1 MLEKFRGMKW
11 AGSKPPATADKTAE
25 SAAPATASQGDAT
38 DQAALEKA
46 LANPAEKIRLQAV
59 LQLEDLTRL
68 LPLCTDDSSEK
79 VRLAAARQYTRFLP
93 DEQDTLDLL
102 NRYSS
107 DAGTREL
114 AKTITGY
121 SPHNRVREHGA
132 TLFSAQA
139 DLADIAINTRFHD
152 TRSEA
157 IARIDSIAEMDRC
170 WRQIKSKD
178 KIAAR
183 DLKTRLDA
191 HHAEAKQAQDRTEA
205 CEKLVESMQALSG
218 SVWSPHYANTH
229 AQLHQRWSALDFTP
243 DEQSQR
249 RFTEAEQIARAKVEE
264 NAAQQHLHDA
274 RERLLTTLEQAH
286 DSLTACETEQLPAAI
301 ESTQTCLSQTDEQW
315 RQLAST
321 AAPADT
327 DTQRFQQRHRAL
339 SKLQE
344 LAKTINRTSNPS
356 ADADTDWSKQLK
368 ALEAVQQQLANT
380 TTPAFAGNLPAMIST
395 ARQALEKQRQGN
407 NELRQ
412 SIAKQFGALQGAIRA
427 KRWGPAKSIYE
438 RLERKIAR
446 LEGRD
451 KPSQL
456 EKLERL
462 GTELKELG
470 DWKVFAS
477 QPKLEALCEQME
489 ALPAAGLSPRDQADR
504 IKDLQTQWKSMGAS
518 PAQQALWP
526 RFKQAAD
533 TAYEPCKKYFAAR
546 REEKQSKLDQRA
558 EICDMLEQYIESC
571 DWDNPDWRLVEKTV
585 RTARTEWRNRRVFD
599 RKASKPLDERFDALI
614 KSLNDKLDPVYEANA
629 TEKSELIAKVKQLG
643 EGEINQHCINQVK
656 RLQSVWKTGGI
667 MRRKTDQALWK
678 EFNAACGEIFNTHR
692 AHQREQY
699 KSSVEHVTRAR
710 AIIDELKTIA
720 KGSTFDEKHLQKLQD
735 EFQQL
740 PEFPERDARYLKRD
754 YSRALNDVDKGRE
767 NASDNSRR
775 AEQDRLRHKAQL
787 CEQLEAMAGGT
798 PADLESDITT
808 ILDEWQEGDKTDQ
821 AEWRKAMNLRR
832 DSIVLHLQN
841 GTLPDYE
848 KNTADRRMLCIE
860 LEILLDRETPAE
872 DRNLRRQHQLE
883 KLQDGLTSSATVSKQ
898 ALLEDLSNQWL
909 CAFPADPALRDS
921 LNSRFNETL
930 GSARKR

>member
-11 AGSKPPATADKTAE
+11 TGSKPPAEADKSAEQATQTA
-25 SAAPATASQGDAT
+25 TQGVAV
-38 DQAALEKA
+38 DQAQLDQALT
-46 LANPAEKIRLQAV
+46 NPAEKIRLKAV
-59 LQLEDLTRL
+59 AQLDDPDRL
-68 LPLCTDDSSEK
+68 LTLSTQDASDK
-79 VRLAAARQYTRFLP
+79 VRLAAARQYTRYLP
-93 DEQDTLDLL
+93 DTQQTLDQL
-102 NRYSS
+102 NQFSS
-107 DAGTREL
+107 DSTTREL

-121 SPHNRVREHGA
+121 SPHNRVRAHG
-132 TLFSAQA
+132 TSLFSAQT

-157 IARIDSIAEMDRC
+157 IGRIDSIAEMDRC

-183 DLKTRLDA
+183 ELKSKLDA
-191 HHAEAKQAQDRTEA
+191 HHAEEKQALERKQTSD
-205 CEKLVESMQALSG
+205 KLVESMQTLAG

-229 AQLHQRWSALDFTP
+229 AQLYERWNALDFKP
-243 DEQSQR
+243 DDESMQR
-249 RFTEAEQIARAKVEE
+249 FGEVEKTARAKVDD
-264 NAAQQHLHDA
+264 NAATQQLHDD
-274 RERLLTTLEQAH
+274 RENLLTRLREAH
-286 DSLTACETEQLPAAI
+286 DALSACAAGELGTAIQSTTICLSETE
-301 ESTQTCLSQTDEQW
+301 DQW
-315 RQLAST
+315 RQLGQ
-321 AAPADT
+321 APDSEA
-327 DTQRFQQRHRAL
+327 QQFQQSHKAL
-339 SKLQE
+339 SKLQK
-344 LAKTINRTSNPS
+344 LAETIDRVGNPP
-356 ADADTDWSKQLK
+356 ADQPADWSAQLK
-368 ALEAVQQQLANT
+368 SLEQIQRQLSDSQ
-380 TTPAFAGNLPAMIST
+380 PPEFAAQLPSLIST
-395 ARQALEKQRQGN
+395 ARQELEKQRQGN

-412 SIAKQFGALQGAIRA
+412 SVAKQFGALQGAIRA

-451 KPSQL
+451 KTAQA

-462 GTELKELG
+462 GAQLKELG

-489 ALPAAGLSPRDQADR
+489 TLPAAGLSPRDQADR
-504 IKDLQTQWKSMGAS
+504 IKDLQMQWKAMGAS
-518 PAQQALWP
+518 PAQETLWP

-533 TAYEPCKKYFAAR
+533 TAYEPCKKYFAAKR
-546 REEKQSKLDQRA
+546 DEKQSKLDQRA
-558 EICDMLEQYIESC
+558 EICDMLEQYIASC
-571 DWDNPDWRLVEKTV
+571 DWDNPDWKLVEKTV

-614 KSLNDKLDPVYEANA
+614 KTLNDKLDPVYEANA
-629 TEKSELIAKVKQLG
+629 AEKSELIAKVKQLG

-692 AHQREQY
+692 EHQREHY
-699 KSSVEHVTRAR
+699 KSSVAHVTRAR
-710 AIIDELKTIA
+710 AIIDELKKAA
-720 KGSTFDEKHLQKLQD
+720 KGSSFDEKQLQALQD
-735 EFQQL
+735 EFHQL

-754 YSRALNDVDKGRE
+754 FTRVLNDVEKGRQ

-775 AEQDRLRHKAQL
+775 AELNRLHHKAEL
-787 CEQLEAMAGGT
+787 CEQLEAMVGGDPAELEAGI
-798 PADLESDITT
+798 ASV
-808 ILDEWQEGDKTDQ
+808 LDEWQEGEKTDK

-841 GTLPDYE
+841 GSLPDYE

-860 LEILLDRETPAE
+860 LEILLDRETPDE
-872 DRNLRRQHQLE
+872 DRNLRMQHQLQ

-909 CAFPADPALRDS
+909 CAFAADPALRDR
-921 LNSRFNETL
+921 LNTRFNDTL
-930 GSARKR
+930 HNAKKA